1 MAADD
6 TVSDDTVSDNTVTDA
21 ARAVAP
27 RWAVMTIL
35 TIAGVFYAYALWNAV
50 GFLISSA
57 GAGLSGYGW
66 FVLLFAVVFPLVV
79 LGVVYVLTRKRSL
92 LEVAVAA
99 LAGLGL
105 VAVFWLNVIAHFIAS
120 PALFT
125 P

>member
-1 MAADD
+1 MASEEIAAD
-6 TVSDDTVSDNTVTDA
+6 A
-21 ARAVAP
+21 AGPVAP

-35 TIAGVFYAYALWNAV
+35 TVAGVFYAYALWNAV
-50 GFLISSA
+50 AFLITSA

-66 FVLLFAVVFPLVV
+66 FVLLFAVFFPLVV
-79 LGVVYVLTRKRSL
+79 LGVVYALTRRRSV

-120 PALFT
+120 PTLFT

>member
-1 MAADD
+1 MMATEQGAPARRP
-6 TVSDDTVSDNTVTDA
+6 A
-21 ARAVAP
+21 ATPGWAVA
-27 RWAVMTIL
+27 AIL
-35 TIAGVFYAYALWNAV
+35 MVTGVFYAYALWNAV
-50 GFLISSA
+50 AFLITSA

-79 LGVVYVLTRKRSL
+79 LAVVYVMGRRRSV
-92 LEVAVAA
+92 LELAVLS

-120 PALFT
+120 PGLFT